1 MNEKLY
7 LDGFSYHCNGLKKI
21 TKNFI
26 KKHLIFQQDN
36 AAIQVAKIGK
46 HYFAQ
51 KRIKILDIPA
61 KCSKLNIIEKIFWG
75 HH

>member
-46 HYFAQ
+46 HYFEQ
-51 KRIKILDIPA
+51 KRIPILYIPA
-61 KCSKLNIIEKIFWG
+61 KVFKIKYYRKTFWG
-75 HH
+75 H